1 MEGSVSDGRQN
12 GVGRV
17 EPVRPGTQCYPDGR
31 VAAVGRGW
39 TVYRTIVV
47 GTDGSSTADRAVDV
61 AGGLAR
67 VCGAAVHVV
76 TASRPVRAT
85 VMAGAAAMA
94 PPLPSPAWLGD
105 DERVAAEE
113 VVRRAGERLAQAG
126 VSASAVARLGEPADA
141 LLAMAEEVEADLI
154 VVGNRG
160 MTGMR
165 RYLLGSVADR
175 VAHHAPCS
183 VHIAHT
189 C

>member
-1 MEGSVSDGRQN
+1 M
-12 GVGRV
+12 
-17 EPVRPGTQCYPDGR
+17 
-31 VAAVGRGW
+31 
-39 TVYRTIVV
+39 YRTIIV
-47 GTDGSSTADRAVDV
+47 GTDGSSTADKAVDV
-61 AGGLAR
+61 AGELAR
-67 VCGAAVHVV
+67 ACGAAVHVV
-76 TASRPVRAT
+76 TAYRPVRAAAF
-85 VMAGAAAMA
+85 AGAGAMA
-94 PPLPSPAWLGD
+94 APLPPSAWLGD

-126 VSASAVARLGEPADA
+126 VSASSVARLGEPADA

-160 MTGMR
+160 MTGVR

>member
-1 MEGSVSDGRQN
+1 
-12 GVGRV
+12 
-17 EPVRPGTQCYPDGR
+17 
-31 VAAVGRGW
+31 
-39 TVYRTIVV
+39 VYRTIIV
-47 GTDGSSTADRAVDV
+47 GTDGSSTADKAVEV
-61 AGGLAR
+61 AGQLAR
-67 VCGAAVHVV
+67 ACGAAVHVV
-76 TASRPVRAT
+76 TAYRPVRAAAY
-85 VMAGAAAMA
+85 AGAGAMA
-94 PPLPSPAWLGD
+94 PPLPPSAWLGD

-126 VSASAVARLGEPADA
+126 VSANSVARLGEPADA
-141 LLAMAEEVEADLI
+141 IAEEVEADLI

-160 MTGMR
+160 MTGVR

>member
-1 MEGSVSDGRQN
+1 MTAACQIDDRSAGGGLCRFAPNRKVASDGR
-12 GVGRV
+12 
-17 EPVRPGTQCYPDGR
+17 D
-31 VAAVGRGW
+31 AAVGREW

-47 GTDGSSTADRAVDV
+47 GTDGSSTADKAVEV
-61 AGGLAR
+61 AGELAR
-67 VCGAAVHVV
+67 ACGAAVHVV
-76 TASRPVRAT
+76 TAYRPVRAAAY
-85 VMAGAAAMA
+85 AGAGAMA
-94 PPLPSPAWLGD
+94 PPLPPSAWLGD

-126 VSASAVARLGEPADA
+126 VSATSTARLGEPADA

-160 MTGMR
+160 MTGVR

>member
-1 MEGSVSDGRQN
+1 M
-12 GVGRV
+12 
-17 EPVRPGTQCYPDGR
+17 
-31 VAAVGRGW
+31 
-39 TVYRTIVV
+39 YRTIVV
-47 GTDGSSTADRAVDV
+47 GTDGSSTADKAVDV
-61 AGGLAR
+61 AGELAR
-67 VCGAAVHVV
+67 ACGAAVHLV
-76 TASRPVRAT
+76 TAYRPVRAAAL
-85 VMAGAAAMA
+85 AGAAAMSTPMPA
-94 PPLPSPAWLGD
+94 PAWLGD

-126 VSASAVARLGEPADA
+126 VSASSVARLGEPADA

-160 MTGMR
+160 MTGVR